1 MLQGYCV
8 PGCAE
13 DVIGFTFYKYILTN
27 VVSMHGV
34 EVLSAVGKKCLHME
48 SYIDAPWVSA
58 PAWVDCCQYLVLT
71 TGSVW
76 SAHAMNTASSMQKSY
91 CQVTFRCTS
100 MLAKLADE

>member
-58 PAWVDCCQYLVLT
+58 PAWQHQVFT

-76 SAHAMNTASSMQKSY
+76 SAHAMNTACSMQKSY
-91 CQVTFRCTS
+91 CQGTFRCTS
-100 MLAKLADE
+100 MLPKLADE